1 MSVAAPDEWM
11 DGWMQSCDVLV
22 AQTDLG
28 ALGES
33 QAFELATK
41 VAQGV
46 ESLSDHLSGGSS
58 E

>member
-1 MSVAAPDEWM
+1 
-11 DGWMQSCDVLV
+11 MQSCDVLV